1 MNVNRFNYRLL
12 AALLLL
18 LIFNSAWGGTAAKQ
32 RLQDFLDHN
41 RSLQAEFNQTIMSD
55 KGQQAY
61 SASGVLYIQRPGQ
74 FRWEYQQPY
83 KQKIIASGKQVW
95 VYDEDLEQITTS
107 PQGMAIKG
115 TPALLLSSDDPVDK
129 HFEVFNIGADQGLEW
144 AELIPRDE
152 DSQFMRI
159 VVGFNGKE
167 LERLE
172 MEDKFGQVTTFQ
184 FSQISHNPKL
194 EKKLFSFENPGRYE
208 MFHH

>member
-1 MNVNRFNYRLL
+1 MNKLNHRLL

-18 LIFNSAWGGTAAKQ
+18 VLCQSAWGGTSAKQ
-32 RLQDFLDHN
+32 RLQDFLDQN
-41 RSLQAEFNQTIMSD
+41 RSLQAEFSQTVMTD
-55 KGQQAY
+55 KGQPAY
-61 SASGVLYIQRPGQ
+61 SASGVLYIQRPGR

-115 TPALLLSSDDPVDK
+115 TPALLLSSDDPVEK
-129 HFEVFNIGADQGLEW
+129 HFEVFNIGTDQGLEW
-144 AELIPRDE
+144 VELIPRDDE
-152 DSQFMRI
+152 SQFMRI
-159 VVGFNGKE
+159 VVGFKGKE

-172 MEDKFGQVTTFQ
+172 MADKFGQVTTFI

-194 EKKLFSFENPGRYE
+194 EKTLFAFENPRRYE
-208 MFHH
+208 MFHN

>member
-1 MNVNRFNYRLL
+1 VNRFNYRLC
-12 AALLLL
+12 AALLLIL
-18 LIFNSAWGGTAAKQ
+18 FCSSVWAGSSAKQ
-32 RLQDFLDHN
+32 RLQDFLDNN

-55 KGQQAY
+55 KGQKAY
-61 SASGVLYIQRPGQ
+61 SASGVLYIQRPGR
-74 FRWEYQQPY
+74 FRWEYQVPY
-83 KQKIIASGKQVW
+83 KQKIIASGRQVW

-115 TPALLLSSDDPVDK
+115 TPALLLSSDDPVEK
-129 HFEVFNIGADQGLEW
+129 HFESFNIGTDQGLEW
-144 AELIPRDE
+144 VELIPRDE

-159 VVGFNGKE
+159 VVGFKGKE

-184 FSQISHNPKL
+184 FTGITHNPKL
-194 EKKLFSFENPGRYE
+194 EKKLFAFENPGRYE